1 MALNQLIAQGGR
13 NIKSPV
19 QRYMETRAQMNK
31 EQQNRLAQ
39 ESTRQGMAAQR
50 QRMGVQQQQFA
61 MQQQK
66 QKAEMGTAYAKS
78 ITPIISGINQLPET
92 ERQSAWSQSMPRIE
106 QVAQQYDIPLAPQM
120 GQWNQQRADALIAQ
134 HGIPLAA
141 PETRTVLE
149 GNEKVNQEWNE
160 RTGKWTEVG
169 RGVSTQITAA
179 PGELTKPA
187 VTSLQKQLAKN
198 LLSKDK
204 ITTGINFIMKN
215 QNLFDLGSRMSAGVG
230 NAMEYIGIDAPEYLR
245 KEVEGMADLKTY
257 TLNIANGIRKET
269 TGAASSYKE
278 LDKFIYPLVAV
289 ATDGK
294 TRAIKRMQALTQ
306 FNELTTVRLNQL
318 LNDGYKVISRQG
330 DKTMRVKSPDGKVIA
345 VDKSFPLSSIPSY
358 SQRKGQL
365 LSTMAQG
372 KKPSDFS
379 EQQRVDMFNEVQN
392 AMTQEGYNTDV
403 SRAGWGQ

>member
-1 MALNQLIAQGGR
+1 MGGAQ
-13 NIKSPV
+13 NKSPV
-19 QRYMETRAQMNK
+19 QRYMETRAQVGQERQNK
-31 EQQNRLAQ
+31 LAQ
-39 ESTRQGMAAQR
+39 ESMRQSMSAQK
-50 QRMGVQQQQFA
+50 QQMGVRGQQLA

-78 ITPIISGINQLPET
+78 ITPVISGINRLPEA
-92 ERQSAWSQSMPRIE
+92 ERQSAWSQSLPRIE
-106 QVAQQYDIPLAPQM
+106 QIAEQYNIPVTPQM
-120 GQWNQQRADALIAQ
+120 SQWNQQGAEALIAQ
-134 HGIPLAA
+134 HGTPLVA
-141 PETRTVLE
+141 PKMRTILE
-149 GNEKVNQEWNE
+149 GNEQVNQEFDDQ
-160 RTGKWTEVG
+160 TGVWKEVG
-169 RGVSTQITAA
+169 RGISTRVTAA
-179 PGELTKPA
+179 PGDLTKPT

-204 ITTGINFIMKN
+204 ITTGMNFIMKN
-215 QNLFDLGSRMSAGVG
+215 QNLFDLGSRVSAGVG
-230 NAMEYIGIDAPEYLR
+230 NLMEYIGVDAPEYLK

-318 LNDGYKVISRQG
+318 LNDGYKVVSKQG
-330 DKTMRVKSPDGKVIA
+330 DKTMRVESPDGKIVA

-358 SQRKGQL
+358 NKRKGQL
-365 LSTMAQG
+365 LSEMAQG
-372 KKPSDFS
+372 KSPSDFS
-379 EQQRVDMFNEVQN
+379 EQQRIDMFNEVQS
-392 AMTQEGYNTDV
+392 AMTLEGYNTDV
-403 SRAGWGQ
+403 SRTGWRQ